1 MTSKIP
7 GLPVQEQTQVFRVNT
22 KKNVRILLIKLRIN
36 PVPCSI
42 GGLSPCSG
50 PFHELITFIWE
61 LMEKRFM
68 GFSTVC
74 AIKLSEDSYGL
85 FQICIPL
92 TVVNSHVTAQEQVDH
107 RGEKL
112 C

>member
-1 MTSKIP
+1 
-7 GLPVQEQTQVFRVNT
+7 
-22 KKNVRILLIKLRIN
+22 
-36 PVPCSI
+36 
-42 GGLSPCSG
+42 
-50 PFHELITFIWE
+50 
-61 LMEKRFM
+61 M

>member
-1 MTSKIP
+1 
-7 GLPVQEQTQVFRVNT
+7 
-22 KKNVRILLIKLRIN
+22 
-36 PVPCSI
+36 
-42 GGLSPCSG
+42 
-50 PFHELITFIWE
+50 
-61 LMEKRFM
+61 M

-74 AIKLSEDSYGL
+74 AIKLSGDSYGL

-92 TVVNSHVTAQEQVDH
+92 TVVNSRVTVQEQVDN